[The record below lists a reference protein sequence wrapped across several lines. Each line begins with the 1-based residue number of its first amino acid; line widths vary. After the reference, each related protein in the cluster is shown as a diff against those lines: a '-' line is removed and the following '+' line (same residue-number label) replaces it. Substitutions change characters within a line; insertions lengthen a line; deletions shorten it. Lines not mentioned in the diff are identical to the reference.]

1 MSSVTT
7 HVLDTSRGVPAEGV
21 AVALERYGADG
32 WDVVARASTDADGR
46 VRDLGPVPVGR
57 YRLRFDTGAY
67 LGGGAFY
74 PEVSVQFAVQEGEDH
89 LHLHLPLLLNPFGY
103 STYRGS

>member
-1 MSSVTT
+1 VSSVTT
-7 HVLDTSRGVPAEGV
+7 HVLDTSRGVPADGV
-21 AVALERYGADG
+21 AVALERHGADG
-32 WDVVARASTDADGR
+32 WDVVGRTFTDADGR
-46 VRDLGPVPVGR
+46 VRDLGPVPAGR

-74 PEVSVQFAVQEGEDH
+74 PEVSVQFAVEDGEG
-89 LHLHLPLLLNPFGY
+89 HLHLPLLLNPFGY